1 MEGGKELGN
10 WPLNYSFQVLW
21 GDIDALNHVNHTV
34 FLKWIETAR
43 MNYFS
48 DCGIMELLE
57 TDQKGPILASLKID
71 YLKPVLFPDSVNIR
85 TTITRIGN
93 SSFDMGYR
101 VSSTSNGDVI
111 VAEATVVGVMV
122 NYQTGRP
129 TEIPKSIRERIIE
142 IEGYST
148 Q

>member
-1 MEGGKELGN
+1 
-10 WPLNYSFQVLW
+10 
-21 GDIDALNHVNHTV
+21 
-34 FLKWIETAR
+34 
-43 MNYFS
+43 
-48 DCGIMELLE
+48 
-57 TDQKGPILASLKID
+57 LKID